1 MHANLPQNNTSHIHF
16 EAQSSFLERHDSALN
31 AFDRSDA
38 YRIERDDFSL
48 QVIKEF
54 HVNKSI
60 IP

>member
-16 EAQSSFLERHDSALN
+16 EAQSSSLAHHDSALN
-31 AFDRSDA
+31 AFDPSDA
-38 YRIERDDFSL
+38 CPTVRDDLSL
-48 QVIKEF
+48 QEIKEF